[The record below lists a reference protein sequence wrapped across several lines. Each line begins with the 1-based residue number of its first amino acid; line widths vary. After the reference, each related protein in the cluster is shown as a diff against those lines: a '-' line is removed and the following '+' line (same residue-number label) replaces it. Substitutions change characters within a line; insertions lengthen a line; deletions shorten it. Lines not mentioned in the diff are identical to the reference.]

1 MSIIYIIILD
11 LITVSG
17 NDMQGILTQPLYY
30 ISCNCILIRIRP
42 HGNDRIGIRLKHPAP
57 QPLM

>member
-42 HGNDRIGIRLKHPAP
+42 YVNNRIGIKTKAP
-57 QPLM
+57 